1 MRKKP
6 FAVESSVNKK
16 DGNQEVEANFTNN
29 TNDRSYDMIES
40 GHSDDVDIASGKSL
54 DEQSHN
60 SSNKDKKEPE
70 IGASSSPIKV
80 EEE

>member
-54 DEQSHN
+54 DE
-60 SSNKDKKEPE
+60 
-70 IGASSSPIKV
+70 
-80 EEE
+80 